1 MAMPENILMA
11 VDMIGIAG
19 LSCFIYVIL
28 RYIYRFQATYSFQ
41 GCGVMENLMYN
52 IYGSF
57 FECGF

>member
-41 GCGVMENLMYN
+41 GWKLYVKILK
-52 IYGSF
+52 ILHI
-57 FECGF
+57 